1 MTATLIV
8 TILILIILALY
19 LFSKI
24 QQIKIEGFDFSLLIT
39 KYILISLLCITII
52 LIIATAFVLF
62 MDFNTAT
69 SAVFLL

>member
-24 QQIKIEGFDFSLLIT
+24 QQIKIEGFDFGLIITREILKSLL
-39 KYILISLLCITII
+39 YITII
-52 LIIATAFVLF
+52 LIIATAVVLF